1 MHLQQLGNYPD
12 LDLVISFLWKIISP
26 AHSCPTSISGDS
38 WSASISGAPGQQTLT
53 LHATASRR
61 MGNAD
66 GVTSLFLVLLLLA
79 GVKGGSIRRD
89 VPQPGVIRDIVMT
102 I

>member
-1 MHLQQLGNYPD
+1 MIANPE
-12 LDLVISFLWKIISP
+12 
-26 AHSCPTSISGDS
+26 
-38 WSASISGAPGQQTLT
+38 
-53 LHATASRR
+53 
-61 MGNAD
+61 